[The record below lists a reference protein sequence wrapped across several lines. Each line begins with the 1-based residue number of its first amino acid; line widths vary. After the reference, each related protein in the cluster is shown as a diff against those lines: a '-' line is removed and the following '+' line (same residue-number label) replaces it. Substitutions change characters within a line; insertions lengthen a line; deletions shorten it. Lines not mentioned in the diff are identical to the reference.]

1 MPQRLRSRT
10 RPTRPHSPRSSLACT
25 PDAETLAARAHSRPP
40 WRGRGARTHH
50 ARASGR
56 RLAARAA
63 QAALRIVLTRAAED
77 VFTPTAAESAW
88 RQRRV
93 DSVARAQPRR
103 APPSSTR
110 ARWPRR
116 RAAPELCGVAR
127 EARAR
132 GRAILESAARTQLAE
147 DDAACEREAAAEARS
162 ATASATTPRSSKP
175 RTRGRRGGRCGR
187 APRTADAA
195 AVRGP
200 PWYPGRRWRRGT
212 ARRASP
218 RRSPGSVSLCSTSA
232 GPQDGRLSMRVW
244 CGTGPSVK

>member
-10 RPTRPHSPRSSLACT
+10 RPTRPHSPRSRLACT

-63 QAALRIVLTRAAED
+63 RAALRIVLTRAAED

-88 RQRRV
+88 RRRRV

-116 RAAPELCGVAR
+116 RAAPELCGAAR
-127 EARAR
+127 EAEPSSSAPRGRSSPRTMRRASVRRPQRRAR
-132 GRAILESAARTQLAE
+132 LPRARPRRAARSRARAA
-147 DDAACEREAAAEARS
+147 DAADVAA
-162 ATASATTPRSSKP
+162 
-175 RTRGRRGGRCGR
+175 GRRGPQTPRQSAVRRGIQGAAGAA
-187 APRTADAA
+187 APRGVR
-195 AVRGP
+195 VRGVLP
-200 PWYPGRRWRRGT
+200 APSRCVRRPQGHRT
-212 ARRASP
+212 AASP
-218 RRSPGSVSLCSTSA
+218 CA
-232 GPQDGRLSMRVW
+232 
-244 CGTGPSVK
+244 CGVGLALQ

>member
-10 RPTRPHSPRSSLACT
+10 RPTRPHSPRSRLACT
-25 PDAETLAARAHSRPP
+25 PDADTLAARAHSRPP

-63 QAALRIVLTRAAED
+63 RAALRIVLTRAAED

-116 RAAPELCGVAR
+116 RAAPELCGAAR
-127 EARAR
+127 EAE
-132 GRAILESAARTQLAE
+132 LAARDAKLERAALAQLAE
-147 DDAACEREAAAEARS
+147 DDAAYEREAAAEARS

-175 RTRGRRGGRCGR
+175 RTPRSTTPQH
-187 APRTADAA
+187 APRARST
-195 AVRGP
+195 P
-200 PWYPGRRWRRGT
+200 PRGT
-212 ARRASP
+212 CRVQARRA
-218 RRSPGSVSLCSTSA
+218 A
-232 GPQDGRLSMRVW
+232 
-244 CGTGPSVK
+244 